1 VGPQTGLDALEKIP
15 YLVGIRM
22 PISCSS
28 FSLVTTRR
36 NALNKKTKVISEDEY
51 GKGKIKIIKA
61 KS

>member
-1 VGPQTGLDALEKIP
+1 
-15 YLVGIRM
+15 M
-22 PISCSS
+22 PISFSN

-36 NALNKKTKVISEDEY
+36 DALHKKTKVISEDEY